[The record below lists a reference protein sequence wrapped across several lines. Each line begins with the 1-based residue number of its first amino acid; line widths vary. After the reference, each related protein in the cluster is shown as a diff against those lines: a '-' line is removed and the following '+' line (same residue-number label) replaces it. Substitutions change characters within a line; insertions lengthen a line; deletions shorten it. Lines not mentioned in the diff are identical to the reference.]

1 MSPRLGAVLALAA
14 GIALPQVLGPRS
26 GTISPVGD
34 RVVVAS
40 GETAERPRRLT
51 TPRAVTESHTPAE
64 ASSFRCL
71 DLDGP
76 TMEDRSRPQTMQANY
91 CIVGDERIEPS
102 GGLGGVPGFA
112 GTRTS
117 CTARCRRR
125 SAGYWGV
132 WQLACRR

>member
-1 MSPRLGAVLALAA
+1 MSPTHRNGRSPSRPLLTACRSSRGHATAA
-14 GIALPQVLGPRS
+14 RDQVGY
-26 GTISPVGD
+26 

-125 SAGYWGV
+125 SAGYWG
-132 WQLACRR
+132 